1 MASDLRAGL
10 LEAGRLLGVD
20 PTDLGTVV
28 SYETGG
34 TFDPWQKGP
43 TTKWGTHRGLIQFG
57 EPQAK
62 EFGAF
67 EGQSAYDQLTGPVVG
82 YLKKA
87 GVQPGMGLLDIYS
100 AVNAGRV
107 GRYDAS
113 DAAAGGA
120 PGTVRDKVETQM
132 GGHRAKAAALLGGE
146 YTPPTPR
153 SAGAAAGSAP
163 SSSPFGFAGPAPSAS
178 AEPTAAD
185 DSADLGRLIAQ
196 LTSGAIPS
204 EPEPAAAP
212 PPRLSAAPPP
222 PQFDAARFFALLP
235 RRA

>member
-1 MASDLRAGL
+1 MANDLRAGL
-10 LEAGRLLGVD
+10 LEASRLLGVD
-20 PTDLGTVV
+20 ATDLGTVV

-57 EPQAK
+57 EPQAR

-87 GVQPGMGLLDIYS
+87 GVQPGMGLLDLYS

-107 GRYDAS
+107 GRYNAS

-132 GGHRAKAAALLGGE
+132 EGHRAKAAALLGGE
-146 YTPPTPR
+146 YTPPAPRATGASTP
-153 SAGAAAGSAP
+153 AP
-163 SSSPFGFAGPAPSAS
+163 SPAPFGFAGPAPTAG
-178 AEPTAAD
+178 AELAPTD

-196 LTSGAIPS
+196 LTAGAAPA
-204 EPEPAAAP
+204 EPETAAAP
-212 PPRLSAAPPP
+212 PPRLSAAPPAP
-222 PQFDAARFFALLP
+222 PFDAARFFALLP